1 MVIENGRK
9 SYSLIPQGYHI
20 RAPAWYD
27 RGMPV
32 EGFRSITVTE
42 GVHSEL
48 TELQSQMTN
57 PGYRRVS
64 ISDVIHRLLTAHRET
79 MTELKNPFADIDTR

>member
-1 MVIENGRK
+1 MT
-9 SYSLIPQGYHI
+9 
-20 RAPAWYD
+20 AP
-27 RGMPV
+27 
-32 EGFRSITVTE
+32 GFRSITVTE

-64 ISDVIHRLLTAHRET
+64 ISDVIQRLLAAHREAV
-79 MTELKNPFADIDTR
+79 TELKNPFADIDTR